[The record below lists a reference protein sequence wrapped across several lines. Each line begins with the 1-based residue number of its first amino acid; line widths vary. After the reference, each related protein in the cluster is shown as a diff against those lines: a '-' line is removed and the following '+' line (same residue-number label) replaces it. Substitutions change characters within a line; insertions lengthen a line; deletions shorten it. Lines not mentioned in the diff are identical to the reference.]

1 MKNEVTLVQIM
12 IVISV
17 IAVISIVALPN
28 VFNARL
34 TANETAAIR
43 TLKYIYLSQDSFRE
57 ELEENADNDDSGEFG
72 SFGKLSG
79 AVPTSKGSPA
89 DPPYLDERFKITDP
103 NGVVES
109 KGYRFR
115 LFLPDKARK
124 IEERVM
130 NVVDERE
137 GFYCVFAWPTI
148 PGETGARVFFIN
160 QVGIAYARQVD
171 KTTVPIETPDPA
183 YSADPFHSDID
194 INEWMLV
201 R

>member
-1 MKNEVTLVQIM
+1 FSIQHQVTSIQYLPHRIQLSWRVAAWLLEFLHTSGKNIQPLPDHGEKMKNEITLVQIM

-79 AVPTSKGSPA
+79 AVPTSKGRPA

-124 IEERVM
+124 IEDQVM
-130 NVVDERE
+130 NVVDER
-137 GFYCVFAWPTI
+137 
-148 PGETGARVFFIN
+148 
-160 QVGIAYARQVD
+160 
-171 KTTVPIETPDPA
+171 
-183 YSADPFHSDID
+183 
-194 INEWMLV
+194 
-201 R
+201 

>member
-1 MKNEVTLVQIM
+1 
-12 IVISV
+12 
-17 IAVISIVALPN
+17 
-28 VFNARL
+28 
-34 TANETAAIR
+34 
-43 TLKYIYLSQDSFRE
+43 
-57 ELEENADNDDSGEFG
+57 
-72 SFGKLSG
+72 
-79 AVPTSKGSPA
+79 
-89 DPPYLDERFKITDP
+89 P

-124 IEERVM
+124 IEDQVM

-137 GFYCVFAWPTI
+137 GFYCVFAWPTV

-183 YSADPFHSDID
+183 YSAEPFHSDID